1 MSPKGQT
8 SLMVE
13 IPCQRSEPIWH
24 RDESALLKEIAQHL
38 IKASLFREDELLDA
52 CIYRVHNAYPIL
64 EKGYLDKT
72 KPIYDYLSLFHNLHL
87 TGRNGL
93 FAYTHIHDHMVNG
106 RNVVNELSP
115 K

>member
-1 MSPKGQT
+1 
-8 SLMVE
+8 MVE
-13 IPCQRSEPIWH
+13 IPCQRNEPIWNQ
-24 RDESALLKEIAQHL
+24 DESALLKEMAQHL
-38 IKASLFREDELLDA
+38 IKANLFTEDELLDS
-52 CIYRVHNAYPIL
+52 CIYSINNAYLIL
-64 EKGYLDKT
+64 EKEYLEKT
-72 KPIYDYLSLFHNLHL
+72 KPIYGYLSLFQNLYL